1 VGVGFD
7 AEDAV
12 AVVEE
17 ELGEEASAGAD
28 VDDDGGGG
36 ECVEG
41 FEVFEEG
48 FGVGGAVLDVIV
60 DAGREALGGVGGRH
74 GGMIARV
81 VVQGGVMMKIRVATA
96 DDLGVINAIYNHY
109 VGTSTCTYQE
119 EATSA
124 GERETWLAAHGARHP
139 VIVALQGAAVVGW
152 GSLGAF
158 HGRSGW
164 RMTVEDSVYVHP
176 GHLRKGI
183 GRLLLRELK
192 TRARMLGYW
201 QVVAVISAD
210 QEASVALHKS
220 EGFVEAGVLKGVG
233 LKFGRVLDVV
243 YMQWG
248 TGATPT

>member
-1 VGVGFD
+1 
-7 AEDAV
+7 
-12 AVVEE
+12 
-17 ELGEEASAGAD
+17 
-28 VDDDGGGG
+28 
-36 ECVEG
+36 
-41 FEVFEEG
+41 
-48 FGVGGAVLDVIV
+48 
-60 DAGREALGGVGGRH
+60 
-74 GGMIARV
+74 
-81 VVQGGVMMKIRVATA
+81 
-96 DDLGVINAIYNHY
+96 
-109 VGTSTCTYQE
+109 
-119 EATSA
+119 
-124 GERETWLAAHGARHP
+124 
-139 VIVALQGAAVVGW
+139 
-152 GSLGAF
+152 
-158 HGRSGW
+158 
-164 RMTVEDSVYVHP
+164 MTVEDSVYVHP